1 MMIEYQS
8 TKQFD
13 THVEKE
19 YVLGCKNINTASST
33 AEMQPKL

>member
-1 MMIEYQS
+1 MMIGYQS

-13 THVEKE
+13 TYVERE
-19 YVLGCKNINTASST
+19 YVLGGENINTASST